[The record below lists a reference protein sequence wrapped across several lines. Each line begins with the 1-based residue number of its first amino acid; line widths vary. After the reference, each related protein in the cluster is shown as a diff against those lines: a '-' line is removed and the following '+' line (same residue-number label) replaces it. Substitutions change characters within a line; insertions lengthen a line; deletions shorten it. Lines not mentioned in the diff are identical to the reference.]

1 MISLPKPNQGVVQAA
16 RLCVS
21 NVENQDLANRV
32 IAIEVHLAGKET
44 GYHALAQ
51 ASQLF
56 SIAES
61 IDVASLVA
69 REEMKWLYKNKF
81 SKLGQPCREIYDE
94 LRRGAKMCPL
104 CNSRVVGTLDH
115 YLPQAKHADYVL
127 TPLNLVP
134 ACEACNKIKL
144 SGVADSLVAQ
154 TFHPYYDVL
163 PTDQP
168 WLSAEIVEGVKLSA
182 AFHATPPT
190 HWDAGLQERVKNHFI
205 AFGLNDVY
213 IAKASS
219 ELSQIADYSRDEFK
233 IYGYK
238 GLKAYLERQAAS
250 RAKGD
255 PHSWA
260 AALYR
265 ALAASEWFVAGGAV
279 EWADHLDALAA
290 RQGRRPPSA

>member
-1 MISLPKPNQGVVQAA
+1 MISLPMPSQKVVQAA

-21 NVENQDLANRV
+21 NVEDKDFVNRV
-32 IAIEVHLAGKET
+32 IAVEGHLAGKET
-44 GYHALAQ
+44 GYHGLAQ

-56 SIAES
+56 SIAETES
-61 IDVASLVA
+61 VASLVA
-69 REEMKWLYKNKF
+69 RDEMKWLYKNKF
-81 SKLGQPCREIYDE
+81 SKIGQPCREIYNE

-144 SGVADSLVAQ
+144 SGVADSLAAQ

-168 WLSAEIVEGVKLSA
+168 WLSAEIVESVKLSA
-182 AFHATPPT
+182 QFYATPPS
-190 HWDAGLQERVKNHFI
+190 HWEAGLQARVRNHFTV
-205 AFGLNDVY
+205 FGLNDVF

-219 ELSQIADYSRDEFK
+219 ELSQIADYSRDEFR
-233 IYGYK
+233 IYGYV
-238 GLKAYLERQAAS
+238 GLKTYLERQADS

-279 EWADHLDALAA
+279 EWADYLDSLAA
-290 RQGRRPPSA
+290 KEGRRVIA